1 MSDRRDCYYWRVAA
15 TGLSFALF
23 GLGGIILGYTLL
35 PAVALL
41 SRSQAVAVRRC
52 RWLIHQSFRLFVG
65 FMRWIGVLT
74 YDLQGEDILER
85 EGQLII
91 ANHPTLIDV
100 VFLIS
105 RVPNASCI
113 VKSQLYENVFTR
125 GPVRLAN
132 YIPNNSP
139 HQLVEEC
146 SAQIAAGASLVVFPE
161 GGRSAGILP
170 SRFKRGAA
178 YLWLRARCPVSL
190 VTISS
195 IPPTLAK
202 HEKWY
207 QVPAVRPHFRL
218 VAKDETVAA
227 GPDGEDYTPSTARS
241 LTRQW
246 QDHFSKEIMI

>member
-146 SAQIAAGASLVVFPE
+146 
-161 GGRSAGILP
+161 
-170 SRFKRGAA
+170 
-178 YLWLRARCPVSL
+178 
-190 VTISS
+190 
-195 IPPTLAK
+195 
-202 HEKWY
+202 
-207 QVPAVRPHFRL
+207 
-218 VAKDETVAA
+218 
-227 GPDGEDYTPSTARS
+227 
-241 LTRQW
+241 
-246 QDHFSKEIMI
+246 